1 MSSFAIR
8 YPFFI
13 LMACMIVVVVGVA
26 AITGMPVDLF
36 PPVKIPVVVVAPF
49 YAGMPPQQIES
60 DITDSDER
68 FFTLGSNIDH
78 IESRSMSGVSL
89 IKIYFHPGTDPTAA
103 VSSISNLALANLRR
117 LPPGTLPPVVLS
129 FDAANLPVCLITL
142 KGAGMNQTEL
152 KDLAQ
157 FSVRDQVA
165 NVPGASVPQPYGGT
179 YRQIMVYVD
188 PLKLQAS
195 QMSVMDVVHSLNE
208 SNLILP
214 AGDVRIGPKDY
225 NIYANS
231 QVPVVD
237 QIDAMPIKTAGGAS
251 VFVGDIGKA
260 EDSGQLQTNIVR
272 VDGQH
277 SVYIPVL
284 KQGGG
289 SNTISIVNGVRN
301 AVAHLLDVPS

>member
-26 AITGMPVDLF
+26 AIVGMPVDLF
-36 PPVKIPVVVVAPF
+36 PPVKIPVVVVATF
-49 YAGMPPQQIES
+49 YAGMPPEQIES
-60 DITDSDER
+60 DIPHSDER

-103 VSSISNLALANLRR
+103 VSSISNLAMANLRR

-157 FSVRDQVA
+157 FKVRNQVA
-165 NVPGASVPQPYGGT
+165 NVSGASVPQPYGGT

-195 QMSVMDVVHSLNE
+195 ATRGREGGH
-208 SNLILP
+208 
-214 AGDVRIGPKDY
+214 AGTD
-225 NIYANS
+225 
-231 QVPVVD
+231 
-237 QIDAMPIKTAGGAS
+237 
-251 VFVGDIGKA
+251 F
-260 EDSGQLQTNIVR
+260 
-272 VDGQH
+272 
-277 SVYIPVL
+277 
-284 KQGGG
+284 
-289 SNTISIVNGVRN
+289 
-301 AVAHLLDVPS
+301 